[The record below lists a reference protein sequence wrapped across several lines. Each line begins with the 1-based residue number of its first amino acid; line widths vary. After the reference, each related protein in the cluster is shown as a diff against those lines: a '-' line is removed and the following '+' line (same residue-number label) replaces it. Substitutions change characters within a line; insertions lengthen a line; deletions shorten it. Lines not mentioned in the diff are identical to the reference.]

1 MYLAGHGSYVR
12 PRLIEL
18 QYRRIERYRDALRER
33 LETTLSVRDIFADF
47 RLPKFGMGQIDTQD
61 VPAFERLLQAVK
73 DAQYAFVFMDLD
85 ETRIGLT
92 PDYECA
98 FVRELLEKAGAKV
111 LNAFG
116 DQGGVLQKALKAR
129 CGASAREYEVTE
141 SSDILCFFPSLV
153 SEITS
158 AALRRELYDSVDLE
172 ADRLR
177 RIDQR
182 IKALGVQRPYSGGGK
197 PFVEDRLSAKWQ
209 KRKSDEESARQ
220 KE

>member
-18 QYRRIERYRDALRER
+18 QYRRIERYRDALRDR
-33 LETTLSVRDIFADF
+33 LETTLSARDIFADF

-73 DAQYAFVFMDLD
+73 DAQYAVVFIDLD

-182 IKALGVQRPYSGGGK
+182 IRALGVQRPYSGGGK
-197 PFVEDRLSAKWQ
+197 PFVEDRLSAEWQ
-209 KRKSDEESARQ
+209 KRKSDEESAR
-220 KE
+220 